1 MTLFMAFFGVYTLTK
16 LILMIYYGC
25 GLQFS
30 VKLSYLGCIAY
41 VSDKNQ
47 ENNGYCGRAISVI
60 YQKMKQFNL
69 VAFI

>member
-1 MTLFMAFFGVYTLTK
+1 MSRL
-16 LILMIYYGC
+16 LMIHYGC

-47 ENNGYCGRAISVI
+47 ENNGLGGRAIAVI
-60 YQKMKQFNL
+60 YQKIKQMNL
-69 VAFI
+69 VVFI